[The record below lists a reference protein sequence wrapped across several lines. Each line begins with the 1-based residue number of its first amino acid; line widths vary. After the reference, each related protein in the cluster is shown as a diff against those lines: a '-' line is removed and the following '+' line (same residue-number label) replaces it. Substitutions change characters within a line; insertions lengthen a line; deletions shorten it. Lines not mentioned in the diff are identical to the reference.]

1 MVFRL
6 VAICICPLSTNSE
19 ENLEKSCL
27 RCDSGQS
34 WNADQKTYLYL
45 TELFQ
50 KIKQDFPL
58 TYRITN
64 FLIVTEVENAKL
76 VFKIISY
83 WDIEIADVVLKIIK
97 DYKFQRSQTGLNCKP
112 LAFSSCYLPTR
123 VSHRCWEH

>member
-1 MVFRL
+1 MLFFDQLLFVFAHFQQIQKRIWKSL
-6 VAICICPLSTNSE
+6 VYDVIQGNHEMLT
-19 ENLEKSCL
+19 
-27 RCDSGQS
+27 
-34 WNADQKTYLYL
+34 KTYLYL

-83 WDIEIADVVLKIIK
+83 
-97 DYKFQRSQTGLNCKP
+97 
-112 LAFSSCYLPTR
+112 
-123 VSHRCWEH
+123 